1 MYCTDQVW
9 ILTLYRVLEARRG
22 ILAPWLIPGNVV
34 VEYLDARYLSEPGVN
49 VAFVSSGLK
58 NFLLLARLT

>member
-1 MYCTDQVW
+1 MDSD
-9 ILTLYRVLEARRG
+9 LYRVLEARRG

-49 VAFVSSGLK
+49 VAFVSSGLTWFK
-58 NFLLLARLT
+58 PTHYIFPVSTMSL

>member
-1 MYCTDQVW
+1 MDSD
-9 ILTLYRVLEARRG
+9 LYRVLEARRG

-49 VAFVSSGLK
+49 VAFVSSGLIWMMK
-58 NFLLLARLT
+58 TNILYSLQMNTF